1 MVRHQNVAVKQEM
14 KLLTRFSN
22 RVHQQP
28 VFFPRQRR
36 QRPSKIHRDEENAV
50 RGLQPV
56 NV

>member
-1 MVRHQNVAVKQEM
+1 MFRHQNVAVKQEM